1 MSKKTRYLISYDIGN
16 PKRLSKIHRFLKKH
30 AIPIQYSVF
39 YAKLTIE
46 ERKQLLEALEQK
58 INPKEDDIRCYPLAP
73 KVKAISYGTTFWVNN
88 DYIHIESIE

>member
-1 MSKKTRYLISYDIGN
+1 MSKKTRYLITYDISE

-39 YAKLTIE
+39 YAKLSTE
-46 ERKQLLEALEQK
+46 ERKQLLEALDQK
-58 INPKEDDIRCYPLAP
+58 INPKEDDIRFYPLSPNA
-73 KVKAISYGTTFWVNN
+73 KAISYGTTFWVNE